1 MKRKAEQYLKNWRQE
16 KTHKPLIIRGAR
28 QVGKTYLVR
37 SFAREFGNLVEIN
50 FERNPEIAEL
60 FISNDPVQIIGLLE
74 LQLQATITLGKTL
87 LFLDEIQARPDII
100 ASLRYFYEEMG
111 DLHIIAAGSLLEFAL
126 EKPTFSMPVG
136 RIEYLYLG
144 PMQFEEYLIATG
156 REKLVLFLQNFQ
168 LTNSIPTPI
177 HKQLLE
183 HLQVFI
189 ITGGMP
195 EAIKIFNDTQSWQQC
210 EKAKVSILTTFQDDF
225 SKYGIKAN
233 PDVLYDLF
241 RKIPFQVGHKFK
253 YVNINRHL
261 RAAMLSK
268 ALNLLCQAKVT
279 SKIHHSSGNGLPLG
293 AEINHKKF
301 KTLFLD
307 TGLMATACG
316 LSFLDLHK
324 IEDILLVNNGALC
337 EQFIG
342 QHLLYAGEFYRE
354 PELFYWAREQRGS
367 SAEVDYLISNGTNII
382 PVEVK
387 AGKSSSLKSL
397 QMFLKTKQLKTGL
410 RFNND
415 APSLLKTTTAL
426 ASGNNVPFQLLS
438 LPLYLVGQTK
448 RLLADLDY
456 VQR

>member
-1 MKRKAEQYLKNWRQE
+1 MKRNAEQYLKSWRQE
-16 KTHKPLIIRGAR
+16 ITHKPLIIRGAR

-60 FISNDPVQIIGLLE
+60 FISNDPVLIIGLLE
-74 LQLQATITLGKTL
+74 LQLQTTITPGKTL
-87 LFLDEIQARPDII
+87 LFLDEIQARPDVI

-144 PMQFEEYLIATG
+144 PMQFEEYLVATG

-168 LTNSIPTPI
+168 LSNSIPAPI

-183 HLQVFI
+183 QLQVFI

-195 EAIKIFNDTQSWQQC
+195 DAIKNFIDTKSWQHC
-210 EKAKVSILTTFQDDF
+210 EKVKASILTTFRDDF
-225 SKYGIKAN
+225 NKYGVKAN

-241 RKIPFQVGHKFK
+241 RKIPFQVGQKFK

-261 RAAMLSK
+261 RAAVVSK
-268 ALNLLCQAKVT
+268 ALNLLCQAKVAN
-279 SKIHHSSGNGLPLG
+279 KIHHSSGNGLPLG

-301 KTLFLD
+301 KIIFLD
-307 TGLMATACG
+307 SGLMATACG
-316 LSFLDLHK
+316 VNFLDLNK
-324 IEDILLVNNGALC
+324 VEDIILVNNGALC

-354 PELFYWAREQRGS
+354 PELVYWAREQRGS

-387 AGKSSSLKSL
+387 AGKGSSLKSL

-415 APSLLKTTTAL
+415 TPSLLKTKTVL
-426 ASGNNVPFQLLS
+426 ANGNNIPFQLLS
-438 LPLYLVGQTK
+438 LPLYMVSQAK
-448 RLLADLDY
+448 RLLADLD
-456 VQR
+456 

>member
-74 LQLQATITLGKTL
+74 LQLQTTITPGKTL

-195 EAIKIFNDTQSWQQC
+195 EAIKIFKDTQSWQQC

-225 SKYGIKAN
+225 SKYGTKAN

-279 SKIHHSSGNGLPLG
+279 SKIYHSSGNGLPLG

-301 KTLFLD
+301 KILFLD

-324 IEDILLVNNGALC
+324 VEDIILVNNGALC

-387 AGKSSSLKSL
+387 AGKGSSLKSL

-426 ASGNNVPFQLLS
+426 ASGDNVPFQLLS

-448 RLLADLDY
+448 RLLADL
-456 VQR
+456 

>member
-1 MKRKAEQYLKNWRQE
+1 MKRNAEQYLKSWRQE
-16 KTHKPLIIRGAR
+16 ITHKPLVIRGAR

-74 LQLQATITLGKTL
+74 LQLQTTITPGNTL
-87 LFLDEIQARPDII
+87 LFLDEIQARPDVI

-136 RIEYLYLG
+136 RVEYLYLG
-144 PMQFEEYLIATG
+144 PMQFEEYLVATG
-156 REKLVLFLQNFQ
+156 REKLVLFLQNHQ
-168 LTNSIPTPI
+168 LSNSIPAPV

-183 HLQVFI
+183 HLHVFI

-195 EAIKIFNDTQSWQQC
+195 DAIKNYIDTKSWQRC
-210 EKAKVSILTTFQDDF
+210 EKVKSSILTTFQDDF
-225 SKYGIKAN
+225 NKYGVKAN

-241 RKIPFQVGHKFK
+241 RKIPFQVGRKFK
-253 YVNINRHL
+253 YANINRHL
-261 RAAMLSK
+261 RAAVVSK
-268 ALNLLCQAKVT
+268 ALNLLCQAKVAN
-279 SKIHHSSGNGLPLG
+279 KIHHSSGNGLPLG

-301 KTLFLD
+301 KIIFLD
-307 TGLMATACG
+307 SGLMATACG
-316 LSFLDLHK
+316 LNFLDLNK
-324 IEDILLVNNGALC
+324 VEDILLVNNGAMC

-387 AGKSSSLKSL
+387 AGKGSSLKSL
-397 QMFLKTKQLKTGL
+397 QMFLKTKKLKTGL
-410 RFNND
+410 RFNSD
-415 APSLLKTTTAL
+415 TPSLLKTKTAI
-426 ASGNNVPFQLLS
+426 ANGNNIPFQLLS
-438 LPLYLVGQTK
+438 LPLYMVGQAK
-448 RLLADLDY
+448 RLLADLD
-456 VQR
+456 

>member
-1 MKRKAEQYLKNWRQE
+1 MKRNAEQYLKSWRQE
-16 KTHKPLIIRGAR
+16 ITHKPLVIRGAR

-74 LQLQATITLGKTL
+74 LQLQTTITPGNTL
-87 LFLDEIQARPDII
+87 LFLDEIQARPDVI

-144 PMQFEEYLIATG
+144 PMQFEEYLVATG

-168 LTNSIPTPI
+168 FSNSIPAPI

-195 EAIKIFNDTQSWQQC
+195 DAIKNFIDTNSWQQC
-210 EKAKVSILTTFQDDF
+210 EKVKASILTTFRDDF
-225 SKYGIKAN
+225 NKYGVKAN

-241 RKIPFQVGHKFK
+241 RKIPFQVGRKFK

-261 RAAMLSK
+261 RAAVVSK
-268 ALNLLCQAKVT
+268 ALNLLCQAKVANI
-279 SKIHHSSGNGLPLG
+279 IHHSSGNGLPLG

-301 KTLFLD
+301 KIIFLD
-307 TGLMATACG
+307 SGLMATACG
-316 LSFLDLHK
+316 LNFLDISK
-324 IEDILLVNNGALC
+324 VEDIILVNNGKLC

-387 AGKSSSLKSL
+387 AGKGSSLKSL

-410 RFNND
+410 RFNSD
-415 APSLLKTTTAL
+415 TPSLLKTKTVIAN
-426 ASGNNVPFQLLS
+426 GNNIPFQLLS
-438 LPLYLVGQTK
+438 LPLYMVGQAK
-448 RLLADLDY
+448 RLLADLD
-456 VQR
+456 